1 MTGSRKPMSF
11 LGQVLVY
18 GSGLALN
25 YGIGFVLLPIYSRLM
40 PADQYGIL
48 EILNRSIEIVSLLLL
63 TQYGITY
70 IRFYRDQPDE
80 AYRRRVTAT
89 SIFVVVGVA
98 AIVAGLLV
106 TLQRP
111 LAVLLFDTPEHSH
124 YLVLIA
130 VRYLLDMTFVVPFLY
145 FQATEQPGKYVAIS
159 ASRFAVTLLL
169 NILFLTIMDDKVAAV
184 LWAQVISVA
193 CFALTIGSYVFW
205 KSARSIDWSLA
216 GRILRFTWSFS
227 FLGLF
232 AFITS
237 SGDRFVINEYC
248 GQAAVGVYSAGYRI
262 AQVLSVLMF
271 SPILRAWSPR
281 LVDQLRSAE
290 GPAQLARLTTYA
302 LVGYVTCGVLLSV
315 YARELVA
322 VFVGPAYASCYVFV
336 PIVVLGYGF
345 QGFASFADGGIYYS
359 RKTHL
364 KLWHTITTVFC
375 IALYFL
381 LIPRFCGFGAAWA
394 STISYLVMAVI
405 NWRIAT
411 LVYPMSFQFNRLFKL
426 LLLGVTVYLAAYG
439 VEQFEAG
446 RFAELSTA
454 AKSTTPVLY
463 FVVIGATKLPLI
475 ALYLLGLFAL
485 RIVDRDDWSK
495 LSQMV
500 RETLQRPPKQPL
512 NDAGPAPESGF

>member
-1 MTGSRKPMSF
+1 MTSSRKPMSF

-25 YGIGFVLLPIYSRLM
+25 YGIGFVLLPVYSRLM

-70 IRFYRDQPDE
+70 IRFYRDQSDE

-89 SIFVVVGVA
+89 SIFVVVGIA
-98 AIVAGLLV
+98 AIVAGLIV
-106 TLQRP
+106 SLQRP
-111 LAVLLFDTPEHSH
+111 LAALLFDTPAHSH

-130 VRYLLDMTFVVPFLY
+130 VRYLLDMSFVVPFLY

-159 ASRFAVTLLL
+159 ASRFAITLLL

-193 CFALTIGSYVFW
+193 CFALTVGSYVFW
-205 KSARSIDWSLA
+205 KSSRLIDWSLA
-216 GRILRFTWSFS
+216 GRILKFTWSFS
-227 FLGLF
+227 FLGFF
-232 AFITS
+232 AFVIS

-262 AQVLSVLMF
+262 AQVLSVLLF

-290 GPAQLARLTTYA
+290 GPSQLARLTTYA
-302 LVGYVTCGVLLSV
+302 LVAYVSCGVALSV
-315 YARELVA
+315 FARELVDL
-322 VFVGPAYASCYVFV
+322 FVGPAYAACYTFV

-345 QGFASFADGGIYYS
+345 QGFASFADGGIYFS
-359 RKTHL
+359 KKTHL
-364 KLWHTITTVFC
+364 KLWHTITTGVC
-375 IALYFL
+375 LALYFL
-381 LIPRFCGFGAAWA
+381 LIPQFCGFGAAWA
-394 STISYLVMAVI
+394 STLSYLVMAVV

-411 LVYPMSFQFNRLFKL
+411 LVYPMSFQYTKLFKL
-426 LLLGVTVYLAAYG
+426 FVLGVAVYLAAFG
-439 VEQFEAG
+439 LEHLEVT
-446 RFAELSTA
+446 RFAEVSA
-454 AKSTTPVLY
+454 AARNSVPIAY
-463 FVVIGATKLPLI
+463 FVAVAACKLPLL
-475 ALYLLGLFAL
+475 AFFVLGLCLL
-485 RIVDRDDWSK
+485 RIVTRDDWQK
-495 LSQMV
+495 VSQMV
-500 RETLQRPPKQPL
+500 RETLRRPSAQSA
-512 NDAGPAPESGF
+512 NVAISDPESGY